1 VGQTSE
7 AARVSGLSLYGDR
20 ILFFDVQQNTTA
32 NRNGI
37 PSDYSGPFLGT
48 NYLWDRTQ
56 KQALKLLESYD
67 YTEAYDLLEPYFQQP
82 SANFG
87 AIPDLLKAGKLWN
100 QGQFE
105 GFLSLAQ
112 SYTQISSVEGRLW
125 MAYEQAYLGVIRLKQ
140 MNTTEAMLHSYRA
153 IEGLLYWW
161 AADSFPDHIEERK
174 NQYPL
179 IKNSILQKYPSL
191 KRHFYKPDR
200 KTEVNLQGWLLEDLL
215 NLVIPE
221 TTNNIDFQAFWESA
235 RNTRNTFSHRLG
247 GLAEQDVFTA
257 WGKDITNSQQWQ
269 ERILNCI
276 NLVTRKSFSTLY
288 KASLFSQI
296 HKQVLEA
303 IEKQEIINYDNNK

>member
-1 VGQTSE
+1 
-7 AARVSGLSLYGDR
+7 
-20 ILFFDVQQNTTA
+20 
-32 NRNGI
+32 
-37 PSDYSGPFLGT
+37 
-48 NYLWDRTQ
+48 
-56 KQALKLLESYD
+56 
-67 YTEAYDLLEPYFQQP
+67 
-82 SANFG
+82 
-87 AIPDLLKAGKLWN
+87 
-100 QGQFE
+100 
-105 GFLSLAQ
+105 
-112 SYTQISSVEGRLW
+112 
-125 MAYEQAYLGVIRLKQ
+125 